1 MANLRASETL
11 TVYPNIFKIRI
22 LIQIK
27 LCENVGKQMDLSK
40 KDSFSTQET
49 TNYIPHAK
57 KRKESTSMLNTWV
70 IWVFALL
77 SASKYVKETEDNKI
91 KRQVYDSYIIKI
103 EAVFSVYND
112 LLTLYCHKA
121 LHHRWCGGLRS
132 LSGLL
137 VFCAKHYQRDS
148 NLTKPTFT
156 CSKLKRRA
164 LEEGVKSVLSQ
175 QLRHKSNANFVVQ
188 VSLLSALNIVYISFC
203 NRGQN

>member
-11 TVYPNIFKIRI
+11 TIYPNIFKIRI

-27 LCENVGKQMDLSK
+27 LCENAGKQMDLSK

-49 TNYIPHAK
+49 INYIPHAK
-57 KRKESTSMLNTWV
+57 KRKESTNMLNTWV

-121 LHHRWCGGLRS
+121 LITDDVGVWDPS
-132 LSGLL
+132 LVCWFS
-137 VFCAKHYQRDS
+137 VQS
-148 NLTKPTFT
+148 ITK
-156 CSKLKRRA
+156 
-164 LEEGVKSVLSQ
+164 EIQ
-175 QLRHKSNANFVVQ
+175 
-188 VSLLSALNIVYISFC
+188 I
-203 NRGQN
+203 